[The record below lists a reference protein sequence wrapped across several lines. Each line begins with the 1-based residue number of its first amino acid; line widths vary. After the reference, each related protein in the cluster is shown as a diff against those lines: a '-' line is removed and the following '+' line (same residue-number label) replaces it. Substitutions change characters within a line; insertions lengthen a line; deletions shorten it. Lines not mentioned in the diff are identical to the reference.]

1 MGAWIHSDESLASEI
16 KALQELEL
24 YCVSPQNRRP
34 HRGRPVANMLRQRLC
49 FRRADP
55 ADPRRRFRFHATM
68 SPGSSPLDFAACDR
82 AAMAAKPSRLDE
94 SMTGQRAGAIDRRGS
109 RSTALITVVERSWV
123 GPIDDCGGAAWALH
137 HANHSLGKGRSAIA
151 GET

>member
-55 ADPRRRFRFHATM
+55 ADPRRRLRFHATM
-68 SPGSSPLDFAACDR
+68 SPGFLRLAIALRWPLNLVGSMNR
-82 AAMAAKPSRLDE
+82 
-94 SMTGQRAGAIDRRGS
+94 MTGQRAGAIDRRGR

-123 GPIDDCGGAAWALH
+123 GPIHDCGGAAWALH
-137 HANHSLGKGRSAIA
+137 HANHSLGKGRSAVA